1 MHSGFY
7 SPHTV
12 MHSGFHTVI
21 IAPSQEPLRT
31 IDGEIQFES
40 FLCVIF
46 HHQRICEE
54 LKKETMSV
62 EQIGKACME
71 AICCLLGWSC
81 HSLILSSFLL
91 SLSTSLSLIAKSS
104 WWKLHWLLNIKPQQV
119 LSMSLSLSHI
129 TIINVI
135 NQHGWSQ
142 YHRQDT
148 VSNTFIGPYSIFRL
162 QGLSERKAKVKWF
175 FWALNFTKSWF
186 SQLSLVEN

>member
-1 MHSGFY
+1 MHNTWHFINSAYTLCCTTSHTKTLLMHSGFY

-31 IDGEIQFES
+31 IDSEIQFKS

-54 LKKETMSV
+54 LKKETMTV

-81 HSLILSSFLL
+81 HSLILSSVLL
-91 SLSTSLSLIAKSS
+91 SLSPSLSKYAQGSKHALI
-104 WWKLHWLLNIKPQQV
+104 
-119 LSMSLSLSHI
+119 
-129 TIINVI
+129 
-135 NQHGWSQ
+135 
-142 YHRQDT
+142 
-148 VSNTFIGPYSIFRL
+148 
-162 QGLSERKAKVKWF
+162 
-175 FWALNFTKSWF
+175 
-186 SQLSLVEN
+186 